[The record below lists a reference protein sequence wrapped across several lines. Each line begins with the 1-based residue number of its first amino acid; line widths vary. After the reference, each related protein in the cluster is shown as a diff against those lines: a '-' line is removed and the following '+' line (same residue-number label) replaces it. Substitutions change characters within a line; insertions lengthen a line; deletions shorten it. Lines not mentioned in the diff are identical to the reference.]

1 MSETK
6 VKVRHLKKRAC
17 VINTMYGEVQLDA
30 EGGVTN
36 QSDLDCSTE
45 DLLDLPNFMDAKLFA
60 PRPEAGSVKQAR
72 EATEQTT
79 AKKASSSAGPS
90 DQEYGDFIA
99 ELISADAAC
108 TSEGYIQM
116 DVLNAALREADMP
129 TISGTRRK
137 EISDAWTAA
146 D

>member
-17 VINTMYGEVQLDA
+17 VVNTMYGEIQLDD

-45 DLLDLPNFMDAKLFA
+45 ELLDLPNFVDAELFA
-60 PRPEAGSVKQAR
+60 PQPEAGSVKQAR

-79 AKKASSSAGPS
+79 AAKASSSGGPS
-90 DQEYGDFIA
+90 DEDYADIIA
-99 ELISADAAC
+99 ELIDGGAAC

-116 DVLNAALREADMP
+116 DVLNATLRERDLP

-137 EISDAWTAA
+137 EISEAFSA

>member
-17 VINTMYGEVQLDA
+17 VINTMYGELQLDE

-45 DLLDLPNFMDAKLFA
+45 DLLDLPNFVDAKLFA

-79 AKKASSSAGPS
+79 AAKASSSAGPS
-90 DQEYGDFIA
+90 DADYADIIA
-99 ELISADAAC
+99 ELIDDGAAC

-116 DVLNAALREADMP
+116 DVLNATLRERDLP

-137 EISDAWTAA
+137 EISEAFSAE
-146 D
+146 